1 MARAKPAGPMPSP
14 RQARATLAI
23 LALLAAC
30 FGVEVWLSTGELGP
44 WLKPS
49 IRVVVALGGVV
60 RHLVV
65 DRGEWWRLV
74 AGTLLHGDLV
84 HLGMNALV
92 ILLAGW
98 QLERR
103 VGPARLLVLY
113 VLGGTLG
120 ALGSTF
126 INPVDTVSLGASGAG
141 LALLAGL
148 FMQSFGEP
156 DRRRRLGL
164 RIDSLRFLLPSLLP
178 AAAHGDATDL
188 AAHVGGTLAGLALG
202 GLFLLDGGR
211 PALGRLYRG
220 LAAGLVLFVTAGVAF
235 TAREVPGQLVQSGLR
250 PAAQLQG
257 ALGTTCGLGS
267 VHACVALAGALATGE
282 GLPRDVEAARALVRP
297 LCDRD
302 GSPEACFYLG
312 LTYQRARPPEYPA
325 AAAAFEK
332 ACARNEL
339 SSCFNLAVVL
349 PRLGPGPEVVARSR
363 GLLERACAGIPR
375 ACSELALRLAED
387 EPREPARALQV
398 AERACE
404 GKEPLA
410 CFLAGWLIGSGQ
422 GTARDDDRA
431 RIFHEHAC
439 RLGEFKGCDAA
450 GLLWLRGLGVA
461 ANPVKAVEFFTL
473 ACTSGE
479 PEPCFH
485 LARCLRDG
493 VGTARD
499 EEKARAYFEA
509 GCREGYAP
517 ACQALGSG
525 PPPR

>member
-1 MARAKPAGPMPSP
+1 MPP
-14 RQARATLAI
+14 LRQARATLAI

-30 FGVEVWLSTGELGP
+30 FGVEVWLAGGELGP

-92 ILLAGW
+92 IGLAGW

-126 INPVDTVSLGASGAG
+126 INPADTVSLGASGAG

-164 RIDSLRFLLPSLLP
+164 RIDSLRFLVPSLLP

-202 GLFLLDGGR
+202 GLALLEAGAAR
-211 PALGRLYRG
+211 PGVARAVRG
-220 LAAGLVLFVTAGVAF
+220 LAAALVALVAAAVAL

-257 ALGTTCGLGS
+257 ALDTTCGLGS

-282 GLPRDVEAARALVRP
+282 GLPRDAEAARALVRP

-312 LTYQRARPPEYPA
+312 LTYQRARPPEYAP

-349 PRLGPGPEVVARSR
+349 PRLASGPEVVARSR

-387 EPREPARALQV
+387 EPREPERALQV

-404 GKEPLA
+404 VKEPLA
-410 CFLAGWLIGSGQ
+410 CFLAGWLLGSGR
-422 GTARDDDRA
+422 GAPRDDDRA

-450 GLLWLRGLGVA
+450 GLLWLKGLGVA
-461 ANPVKAVEFFTL
+461 ANPAKAVEFFTL

-479 PEPCFH
+479 AEPCFH
-485 LARCLRDG
+485 LAVCLRDG
-493 VGTARD
+493 VGAARD
-499 EEKARAYFEA
+499 EAKARAYFEA
-509 GCREGYAP
+509 GCREGYPP
-517 ACQALGSG
+517 ACQALAG
-525 PPPR
+525 R